1 MRKRDFFDYII
12 AGATVVGGLVALHSL
27 FNNNKQQ
34 ITVIHHYY
42 HLDCNLSMN
51 TFRGNSQCPNYG
63 EFDRITL
70 A

>member
-1 MRKRDFFDYII
+1 MGKRDFLDYII

-27 FNNNKQQ
+27 FNNKQQ
-34 ITVIHHYY
+34 MTVIHNYY
-42 HLDCNLSMN
+42 HLDSNLSMN
-51 TFRGNSQCPNYG
+51 TFRGNSQCLNYG